1 MDERLM
7 LQKIISLYTDS
18 GESLNSACKQSAKE
32 LNPPR
37 WTWNYLK
44 KLVGE
49 NPPNPGD
56 DLRGAIRVL
65 YREKFHKSRPKSYS
79 VKVSAAN
86 KEEKRKWLEMIPME
100 RRQELF
106 RAELERLEKQV
117 PKTPRILWVERL
129 FRRKMDDHSA
139 GD

>member
-18 GESLNSACKQSAKE
+18 GESLNSACKRSAKE

-56 DLRGAIRVL
+56 DLRGAIRIL
-65 YREKFHKSRPKSYS
+65 YREKFHKPRPKSYS
-79 VKVSAAN
+79 VKVSAEN

-106 RAELERLEKQV
+106 RAELERLEKPESEPV
-117 PKTPRILWVERL
+117 RRLWVDRL
-129 FRRKMDDHSA
+129 FRRKLNDP
-139 GD
+139 GTGE

>member
-18 GESLNSACKQSAKE
+18 GESLNSACKRSAKE

-44 KLVGE
+44 KLIGE
-49 NPPNPGD
+49 NAPNPGD
-56 DLRGAIRVL
+56 ELRGAIRIL
-65 YREKFHKSRPKSYS
+65 YREKFHAPRPKSYS

-86 KEEKRKWLEMIPME
+86 KEEKKKWLELIPME

-106 RAELERLEKQV
+106 RAELERLQAQD
-117 PKTPRILWVERL
+117 TRLPRILWVDRL
-129 FRRKMDDHSA
+129 FRRKLDDQSS
-139 GD
+139 GS

>member
-7 LQKIISLYTDS
+7 LQKIVSIYTDS
-18 GESLNSACKQSAKE
+18 GESLNSACRQSAKE

-56 DLRGAIRVL
+56 DLRGAIRIL
-65 YREKFHKSRPKSYS
+65 YREKFHKPRPKSYS

-86 KEEKRKWLEMIPME
+86 KVEKKKWLEMIPME

-106 RAELERLEKQV
+106 REELERLENQE
-117 PKTPRILWVERL
+117 PKTGRIRWVDKL
-129 FRRKMDDHSA
+129 FRRNLNDP
-139 GD
+139 GPGE

>member
-18 GESLNSACKQSAKE
+18 GESLNSACKHSAKE

-65 YREKFHKSRPKSYS
+65 YREKFHKPRPQSYS
-79 VKVSAAN
+79 VKVSAEN
-86 KEEKRKWLEMIPME
+86 NEEKKKWLEMIPME

-106 RAELERLEKQV
+106 RAELERLEKQEPKV
-117 PKTPRILWVERL
+117 PRMPWVVRF
-129 FRRKMDDHSA
+129 FRKNLNNPGP

>member
-18 GESLNSACKQSAKE
+18 GESLNSACKRSAKE

-56 DLRGAIRVL
+56 DLRGAISVL
-65 YREKFHKSRPKSYS
+65 YREKFHKPRPKSFS
-79 VKVSAAN
+79 VKVSAEN
-86 KEEKRKWLEMIPME
+86 KEEKKKWLEMIPME

-106 RAELERLEKQV
+106 RAELKRLEKQE
-117 PKTPRILWVERL
+117 PKFGKLLRVDRF
-129 FRRKMDDHSA
+129 FRRKLNNPGP